1 MTGNTREHPA
11 LAPFA
16 LLGSTLSNRLAVA
29 PMTRV
34 SAAPDGTPT
43 GQMRDYYTEYAR
55 GGFGLIIT
63 EGTYTDDVYSQGYL
77 NQPGI
82 VSHDHIQAW
91 KKITT
96 TVHAAGSRIILQLM
110 HAGAL
115 SQGNRYVASTAG
127 PSAVKP
133 RGQKMADYG
142 GSGPWDAPKEMTLDD
157 IETVVT
163 GFTTAALN
171 ARLAGFDGIE
181 IHAANGYLLDQFL
194 TDYTNQRTDDYGGT
208 VERRTRL
215 ITEIVRRTK
224 EAVADENFSIGVRI
238 SQTKVNDFEHR
249 WANGAE
255 DAHVIFSAIAK
266 AGATY
271 LHVASEGRDWIETA
285 RFDNGETIT
294 QIARKVSGLPVIAN
308 GGMHAPDQAAD
319 LLDGEHADILSIGRG
334 ALANPDL
341 PRKLANNQPLEE
353 FDFKML
359 HPMATLDSAHAW
371 RQSKGK

>member
-11 LAPFA
+11 LASFT
-16 LLGSTLSNRLAVA
+16 LHGSALSNRLAVA

-43 GQMRDYYTEYAR
+43 AQMGAYYAEYAR

-82 VSHDHIQAW
+82 VSHDQVQAW

-96 TVHAAGSRIILQLM
+96 AVHAAGSRIILQLM
-110 HAGAL
+110 HAGAI
-115 SQGNRYVASTAG
+115 SQGNRYTTSTAG

-133 RGQKMADYG
+133 RGEKMVDYG
-142 GSGPWDAPKEMTLDD
+142 GSGPWSAPTEMTLDD
-157 IETVVT
+157 IETVIT
-163 GFTTAALN
+163 GFTSAALN
-171 ARLAGFDGIE
+171 ARLAGFDGVE

-194 TDYTNQRTDDYGGT
+194 TDYTNQRTDAYGGT
-208 VERRTRL
+208 LQRRVRL
-215 ITEIVRRTK
+215 ITDVVKRTK
-224 EAVADENFSIGVRI
+224 EALADDSFSVGVRL

-249 WANGAE
+249 WAGGAE
-255 DAHVIFSAIAK
+255 DAHTIFTAIAE
-266 AGATY
+266 AGAAY

-285 RFDNGETIT
+285 RFDTGETIT

-308 GGMHAPDQAAD
+308 GGMHSTDQAAD
-319 LLDGEHADILSIGRG
+319 LLNGGHADILSLGRG

-341 PRKLANNQPLEE
+341 PRKLANNQPFEE
-353 FDFKML
+353 FDYKML
-359 HPMATLDSAHAW
+359 HPMATLDNAHIW
-371 RQSKGK
+371 RQSKN

>member
-1 MTGNTREHPA
+1 MAGDTREHPV
-11 LAPFA
+11 LESFA
-16 LLGSTLSNRLAVA
+16 LQGHTLSNRLAVA

-43 GQMRDYYTEYAR
+43 EQMAEYYAEFAR

-63 EGTYTDDVYSQGYL
+63 EGTYTDDVYSQGYF

-82 VSHDHIQAW
+82 VSHDHVQAW

-96 TVHAAGSRIILQLM
+96 AVHAAGSRIILQLM
-110 HAGAL
+110 HAGAI
-115 SQGNRYVASTAG
+115 SQGNRYTTSTAG

-133 RGQKMADYG
+133 RGEMMVDYG
-142 GSGPWDAPKEMTLDD
+142 GSGPWPVPKEMTLDD
-157 IETVVT
+157 IDKVVT
-163 GFTTAALN
+163 GFTSAAVN

-194 TDYTNQRTDDYGGT
+194 TDYTNERTDEYGGT
-208 VERRTRL
+208 VLRRTRL
-215 ITEIVRRTK
+215 VTDVVKRTT
-224 EAVADENFSIGVRI
+224 EAVADDNFAVGVRI

-255 DAHVIFSAIAK
+255 DARTIFTAVGE

-285 RFDNGETIT
+285 RFEDGDTIT

-308 GGMHAPDQAAD
+308 GGMHSTDQAAD
-319 LLDGEHADILSIGRG
+319 LLNGGHADILSLGRG

-341 PRKLANNQPLEE
+341 PRKLANNQPFEE
-353 FDFKML
+353 FDYKML

-371 RQSKGK
+371 RHNKG